1 MKHII
6 SLGAG
11 VQSSTMALMA
21 AVGELTPMPDCAI
34 FADTGGEPQKVYDWL
49 AWLETQLPFPVHRV
63 MHKDGLLKN
72 IMRTAVVNGVEER
85 FVSVPFFTLFKGKA
99 GMTRRQCTREFKIQP
114 IEKFIRRDILGL
126 KHGERGPKEIV
137 VTQWIGISTDEM
149 QRMKES
155 RLGFV
160 RHRFPLIDDKPMS
173 RAQCLQWMERQ
184 GFPKPGKS
192 SCTFCP
198 YHDDGIW
205 RDMKLNDPQA
215 WQQAVEVDKHLRAG
229 TAAVATGMDSA
240 LFLHR
245 SCKPLEHVDLR
256 NAADAGQTDMFAK
269 SATGCVAYEA
279 A

>member
-21 AVGELTPMPDCAI
+21 AHGEITPMPDCAI
-34 FADTGGEPQKVYDWL
+34 FADTGAEPQKVYDWL
-49 AWLETQLPFPVHRV
+49 SWLETKLPFPVHRV
-63 MHKDGLLKN
+63 IHKQGLLSDV
-72 IMRTAVVNGVEER
+72 MRTEVVGKDKER
-85 FVSVPFFTLFKGKA
+85 FVSVPFFTLFKGNA

-114 IEKFIRRDILGL
+114 IERFIRRDLLGL
-126 KHGERGPKEIV
+126 KHGERGPKDIV

-155 RLGFV
+155 RLHFV
-160 RHRFPLIDDKPMS
+160 RHRFPLIDDRPMS
-173 RAQCLQWMERQ
+173 RAQCLLWMQ
-184 GFPKPGKS
+184 AKGYPMPGKS

-215 WQQAVEVDKHLRAG
+215 WEQALEVDRHLRSG
-229 TAAVATGMDSA
+229 SA
-240 LFLHR
+240 ISARGLNGALYVHR
-245 SCKPLEHVDLR
+245 SCKPLAEVDLR
-256 NAADAGQTDMFAK
+256 NAADAGQADMF
-269 SATGCVAYEA
+269 GEECDGMCGV
-279 A
+279 